1 MQKKILELLTK
12 TDGYVS
18 GSEIS
23 EQLGVARQAV
33 WKAMNNLK
41 EQGYKIDSVTNRGYR
56 LVAYP
61 PHLNEPAIEKYLKT
75 SVIGKKLIV
84 LDEVGSTNDYLKKL
98 GADGCENGT
107 VAVAREQTQGKGR
120 LGRVWKA
127 KKDDSITFSF
137 LLRPKIAPSEVSSI
151 TPLAGLAVCKA
162 IREFTGLDCRIKW
175 PNDIIIGKK
184 KLVGILTEM
193 SAEFDAV
200 EYVITGIGI
209 NADTQD
215 FPDDIKE
222 KATSIYLAT
231 IGSKGLVEVAE
242 QSVAKAHYLAEELSK
257 AGLTLK
263 YQQSYFHEFVTVSA
277 KNTQDIMNKL
287 AQNNILG
294 GLPLNE
300 REILW
305 CATEMNT
312 KEEIDKLVEL
322 VKAV

>member
-23 EQLGVARQAV
+23 EQLGVSRQAV
-33 WKAMNNLK
+33 WKAINGIK

-127 KKDDSITFSF
+127 KRMTASPF
-137 LLRPKIAPSEVSSI
+137 LF
-151 TPLAGLAVCKA
+151 C
-162 IREFTGLDCRIKW
+162 
-175 PNDIIIGKK
+175 
-184 KLVGILTEM
+184 
-193 SAEFDAV
+193 
-200 EYVITGIGI
+200 
-209 NADTQD
+209 
-215 FPDDIKE
+215 
-222 KATSIYLAT
+222 
-231 IGSKGLVEVAE
+231 
-242 QSVAKAHYLAEELSK
+242 
-257 AGLTLK
+257 
-263 YQQSYFHEFVTVSA
+263 
-277 KNTQDIMNKL
+277 
-287 AQNNILG
+287 
-294 GLPLNE
+294 
-300 REILW
+300 
-305 CATEMNT
+305 
-312 KEEIDKLVEL
+312 
-322 VKAV
+322 

>member
-23 EQLGVARQAV
+23 EQLGVSRQAV

-41 EQGYKIDSVTNRGYR
+41 EQGYKIDSVTNRGYC

-61 PHLNEPAIEKYLKT
+61 PHLNESAIEKYLKT
-75 SVIGKKLIV
+75 SVIGKNLIV

-162 IREFTGLDCRIKW
+162 IREFTGLDCRIKF
-175 PNDIIIGKK
+175 GTHF
-184 KLVGILTEM
+184 G
-193 SAEFDAV
+193 
-200 EYVITGIGI
+200 
-209 NADTQD
+209 
-215 FPDDIKE
+215 
-222 KATSIYLAT
+222 
-231 IGSKGLVEVAE
+231 
-242 QSVAKAHYLAEELSK
+242 
-257 AGLTLK
+257 
-263 YQQSYFHEFVTVSA
+263 
-277 KNTQDIMNKL
+277 
-287 AQNNILG
+287 
-294 GLPLNE
+294 
-300 REILW
+300 
-305 CATEMNT
+305 
-312 KEEIDKLVEL
+312 
-322 VKAV
+322 

>member
-23 EQLGVARQAV
+23 EQLGVSRQAV

-41 EQGYKIDSVTNRGYR
+41 EQGYKIDSVTNRGYC

-61 PHLNEPAIEKYLKT
+61 PHLNESAIKKYLKT
-75 SVIGKKLIV
+75 SVIGKNLIV

-162 IREFTGLDCRIKW
+162 VREFTGLDCRIKW

-193 SAEFDAV
+193 SAEFDA
-200 EYVITGIGI
+200 
-209 NADTQD
+209 DTQD

-231 IGSKGLVEVAE
+231 GGHFDKNKFFASVLNHIEEEFIKNGLKLSDIALKEYTSLCATIGRTITFSRNGR
-242 QSVAKAHYLAEELSK
+242 SVKAKAVGINRNGELIAELPDKTTKLINSGE
-257 AGLTLK
+257 
-263 YQQSYFHEFVTVSA
+263 VTV
-277 KNTQDIMNKL
+277 QGIY
-287 AQNNILG
+287 
-294 GLPLNE
+294 
-300 REILW
+300 
-305 CATEMNT
+305 
-312 KEEIDKLVEL
+312 
-322 VKAV
+322 

>member
-1 MQKKILELLTK
+1 MQKKIIELLTK

-23 EQLGVARQAV
+23 EQLGVSRQAV
-33 WKAMNNLK
+33 WKAINSLK

-61 PHLNEPAIEKYLKT
+61 PHLNEPAIEKHLKT
-75 SVIGKKLIV
+75 SVIGKNLIV

-193 SAEFDAV
+193 SA
-200 EYVITGIGI
+200 
-209 NADTQD
+209 
-215 FPDDIKE
+215 
-222 KATSIYLAT
+222 
-231 IGSKGLVEVAE
+231 
-242 QSVAKAHYLAEELSK
+242 
-257 AGLTLK
+257 
-263 YQQSYFHEFVTVSA
+263 
-277 KNTQDIMNKL
+277 
-287 AQNNILG
+287 
-294 GLPLNE
+294 
-300 REILW
+300 
-305 CATEMNT
+305 
-312 KEEIDKLVEL
+312 
-322 VKAV
+322 